1 MPTGFER
8 ENANSCECICLTI
21 EHGWSRR
28 HASNMANGHRGLH
41 LRAASCTL
49 PKNRA
54 QTGGKSITVRQPF
67 NIGGLAVKPG
77 ERRLVDLPIS
87 KLSNHA
93 PVTLPVH
100 VLHGAQPGPTMFVS
114 AAIHGDELNGV
125 EIIRR
130 LLRTLSPQSVNGTLL
145 CVPVVNVFGFI
156 SRSRYLP
163 DRRDLNRSFPGSAT
177 GSLAARLA
185 HLFLTEIVKRSQVGI
200 DLHTAAIHRINL
212 PQIRCVFRKRQR
224 VQELGRAFGAEVMLE
239 SPERPGSLRE
249 AARAAGVD
257 VLSYEGGEGLR
268 FDEFAIRA
276 GVDGI
281 TAVMLKMGMLEVADG
296 VEPPAERGTPV
307 LINASS
313 WLRSPEG
320 GVFRTTKRIG
330 DGVNEDEVVGYV
342 ANPYEDV
349 AVEVRSPRRG
359 IIIGRTTLPIVNM
372 GDALLNI
379 GWSEAFSDRASPERE
394 FFDEPI
400 QEIDIND

>member
-1 MPTGFER
+1 VHFIAT
-8 ENANSCECICLTI
+8 AI
-21 EHGWSRR
+21 EVEQRSF
-28 HASNMANGHRGLH
+28 
-41 LRAASCTL
+41 
-49 PKNRA
+49 K
-54 QTGGKSITVRQPF
+54 VRQPF
-67 NIGGLAVKPG
+67 VVGGLSVKPG

-130 LLRTLSPQSVNGTLL
+130 LLRTLDPQSINGTLL

-163 DRRDLNRSFPGSAT
+163 DRRDLNRSFPGSVG

-185 HLFLTEIVKRSQVGI
+185 HLFLTEIVKRSQIGI

-212 PQIRCVFRKRQR
+212 PQIRCVFRKRPR
-224 VQELGRAFGAEVMLE
+224 ALELGRAFGAEVMLE

-249 AARAAGVD
+249 AAREVGVD

-281 TAVMLKMGMLEVADG
+281 TGVMLKVGMLEVAEG
-296 VEPPAERGTPV
+296 VELPAADRRPPV

-330 DGVNEDEVVGYV
+330 DAVNVSEVVGHV

-349 AVEVRSPRRG
+349 AVEVRSPQRG

-379 GWSEAFSDRASPERE
+379 GWSEEFSDHASPERE
-394 FFDEPI
+394 SIDDDLGDDDEVV
-400 QEIDIND
+400 D

>member
-1 MPTGFER
+1 
-8 ENANSCECICLTI
+8 
-21 EHGWSRR
+21 
-28 HASNMANGHRGLH
+28 
-41 LRAASCTL
+41 
-49 PKNRA
+49 
-54 QTGGKSITVRQPF
+54 VRQPF
-67 NIGGLAVKPG
+67 VIGGLSVQRG

-100 VLHGAQPGPTMFVS
+100 VLHGSQPGPTMFVC

-130 LLRTLSPQSVNGTLL
+130 LLRTLDPQSISGTLL

-185 HLFLTEIVKRSQVGI
+185 HLFLTEIVKRSQIGI

-212 PQIRCVFRKRQR
+212 PQIRCIFSNRARCK
-224 VQELGRAFGAEVMLE
+224 ELGIAFGADVMLE

-281 TAVMLKMGMLEVADG
+281 TGVMLAIGMLEAAEG
-296 VEPPAERGTPV
+296 VELPTERRTPV

-313 WLRSPEG
+313 WVRAPEG

-330 DGVNEDEVVGYV
+330 DAVNAEEVVGHV
-342 ANPYEDV
+342 ANPYEDL
-349 AVEVRSPRRG
+349 AVEVRSARRG

-379 GWSEAFSDRASPERE
+379 GWSDEFGDTSVSPERDYLE
-394 FFDEPI
+394 EPPFDEE
-400 QEIDIND
+400 EIVE

>member
-1 MPTGFER
+1 MPLVHLPGR
-8 ENANSCECICLTI
+8 NEN
-21 EHGWSRR
+21 GWDQRSF
-28 HASNMANGHRGLH
+28 A
-41 LRAASCTL
+41 
-49 PKNRA
+49 
-54 QTGGKSITVRQPF
+54 VRQPF
-67 NIGGLAVKPG
+67 VVGGLSVKPG

-130 LLRTLSPQSVNGTLL
+130 LLRTLDPQSINGTLL

-163 DRRDLNRSFPGSAT
+163 DRRDLNRSFPGSAG

-185 HLFLTEIVKRSQVGI
+185 HLFLTEIVKRSQIGI

-212 PQIRCVFRKRQR
+212 PQIRCQFRKRPR
-224 VQELGRAFGAEVMLE
+224 VLELGRAFGAEVMLE
-239 SPERPGSLRE
+239 SAERPGSLRE

-281 TAVMLKMGMLEVADG
+281 TGVMLKIGMLELAEG
-296 VEPPAERGTPV
+296 AEPPAGERRTPV

-320 GVFRTTKRIG
+320 GVFRTAKRIG
-330 DGVNEDEVVGYV
+330 DAVMIDEVVGHV

-349 AVEVRSPRRG
+349 AVDVRSPRRG

-379 GWSEAFSDRASPERE
+379 GWSEAFADHGSPERE
-394 FFDEPI
+394 ALDDPVDED
-400 QEIDIND
+400 EAVE

>member
-1 MPTGFER
+1 
-8 ENANSCECICLTI
+8 
-21 EHGWSRR
+21 
-28 HASNMANGHRGLH
+28 
-41 LRAASCTL
+41 
-49 PKNRA
+49 
-54 QTGGKSITVRQPF
+54 
-67 NIGGLAVKPG
+67 LAVEPG

-130 LLRTLSPQSVNGTLL
+130 LLRTLNPQSINGTLL
-145 CVPVVNVFGFI
+145 CVPVVNVYGFI
-156 SRSRYLP
+156 NRSRYLP
-163 DRRDLNRSFPGSAT
+163 DRRDLNRSFPGSAN
-177 GSLAARLA
+177 GYLAARLA
-185 HLFLTEIVKRSQVGI
+185 HLFLNEIVKRSQMGI

-212 PQIRCVFRKRQR
+212 PQIRCVFRKRPR
-224 VQELGRAFGAEVMLE
+224 VQELGRAFGTPVMLE

-281 TAVMLKMGMLEVADG
+281 TGVMLQMDMLDTAEGAEPQAAAD
-296 VEPPAERGTPV
+296 RMTPV

-330 DGVNEDEVVGYV
+330 DGVSVGETVGHV

-379 GWSEAFSDRASPERE
+379 GWSEEFPERVSPERE
-394 FFDEPI
+394 LPDDPPDDGEMV
-400 QEIDIND
+400 D

>member
-1 MPTGFER
+1 M
-8 ENANSCECICLTI
+8 
-21 EHGWSRR
+21 
-28 HASNMANGHRGLH
+28 
-41 LRAASCTL
+41 
-49 PKNRA
+49 
-54 QTGGKSITVRQPF
+54 RQPF
-67 NIGGLAVKPG
+67 IIGGLAVRPG

-100 VLHGAQPGPTMFVS
+100 VLHGAQPGPTMFVA

-130 LLRTLSPQSVNGTLL
+130 LLRTLSPQSINGTLL
-145 CVPVVNVFGFI
+145 CVPVVNVYGFI

-163 DRRDLNRSFPGSAT
+163 DRRDLNRAFPGSAN

-212 PQIRCVFRKRQR
+212 PQIRCVFRKRPR
-224 VQELGRAFGAEVMLE
+224 VKELAQAFGAEVMLE

-249 AARAAGVD
+249 AARAVGVD

-281 TAVMLKMGMLEVADG
+281 TGVMMEMQMLDMADG
-296 VEPPAERGTPV
+296 VELGKDRRQPV
-307 LINASS
+307 MINASN

-330 DGVNEDEVVGYV
+330 DGVGEDEIVGYV

-349 AVEVRSPRRG
+349 AVEVRAPRRG

-379 GWSEAFSDRASPERE
+379 GWSEEVADRASPERE
-394 FFDEPI
+394 IFEDPVEDDEVV
-400 QEIDIND
+400 D

>member
-1 MPTGFER
+1 M
-8 ENANSCECICLTI
+8 
-21 EHGWSRR
+21 
-28 HASNMANGHRGLH
+28 
-41 LRAASCTL
+41 
-49 PKNRA
+49 
-54 QTGGKSITVRQPF
+54 VRQPF
-67 NIGGLAVKPG
+67 IVGGMAVAPG
-77 ERRLVDLPIS
+77 ERRLIDLPVS

-100 VLHGAQPGPTMFVS
+100 VLHGVLSGPTLFVS

-130 LLRTLSPQSVNGTLL
+130 LLRTLDPQSINGTLL

-163 DRRDLNRSFPGSAT
+163 DRRDLNRSFPGSSS

-212 PQIRCVFRKRQR
+212 PQIRCVFRNRPR
-224 VQELGRAFGAEVMLE
+224 VRELACAFGAEVMLE
-239 SPERPGSLRE
+239 NAERPGSLRE
-249 AARAAGVD
+249 AARGVGVD

-281 TAVMLKMGMLEVADG
+281 TRVMYKMEMLDLGEDI
-296 VEPPAERGTPV
+296 EPLPERQAPV
-307 LINASS
+307 LINTSS
-313 WLRSPEG
+313 WLRAPEG

-330 DGVNEDEVVGYV
+330 DGVNLGEIVGQV
-342 ANPYEDV
+342 ANPFEDI
-349 AVEVRSPRRG
+349 AVEVRSPHRG

-372 GDALLNI
+372 GDALMNI
-379 GWSEAFSDRASPERE
+379 GWSEDLSERTSPERE
-394 FFDEPI
+394 AERVWSD
-400 QEIDIND
+400 DDDVVD

>member
-1 MPTGFER
+1 
-8 ENANSCECICLTI
+8 
-21 EHGWSRR
+21 
-28 HASNMANGHRGLH
+28 
-41 LRAASCTL
+41 
-49 PKNRA
+49 
-54 QTGGKSITVRQPF
+54 VRQPF
-67 NIGGLAVKPG
+67 VIGGLSVEPG

-100 VLHGAQPGPTMFVS
+100 VLHGQQPGSTMFVS

-130 LLRTLSPQSVNGTLL
+130 LLRTLNPKSINGTLL
-145 CVPVVNVFGFI
+145 CVPVVNVYGFI

-163 DRRDLNRSFPGSAT
+163 DRRDLNRSFPGSPT

-200 DLHTAAIHRINL
+200 DLHTAAIHRVNL
-212 PQIRCVFRKRQR
+212 PQIRCVFHKRPR
-224 VQELGRAFGAEVMLE
+224 CHELGIAFGADVMLE

-249 AARAAGVD
+249 AARAVGVD

-281 TAVMLKMGMLEVADG
+281 IGVMLQMGMLEMADD
-296 VEPPAERGTPV
+296 VELPLGEPRTPV
-307 LINASS
+307 MINTSS
-313 WLRSPEG
+313 WIRAPEG
-320 GVFRTTKRIG
+320 GVFRTAKRIG
-330 DGVNEDEVVGYV
+330 DAVTVGDVLGHV
-342 ANPYEDV
+342 ANPYEDH
-349 AVEVRSPRRG
+349 AVEVRSARRG

-379 GWSEAFSDRASPERE
+379 GWSEEFGEGAAASPERSDM
-394 FFDEPI
+394 DEAV
-400 QEIDIND
+400 EAEEAVD

>member
-1 MPTGFER
+1 MGAGEG
-8 ENANSCECICLTI
+8 NA
-21 EHGWSRR
+21 RR
-28 HASNMANGHRGLH
+28 
-41 LRAASCTL
+41 
-49 PKNRA
+49 
-54 QTGGKSITVRQPF
+54 KSDVRQPF
-67 NIGGLAVKPG
+67 VIGGLSVEPG
-77 ERRLVDLPIS
+77 ERQLVDLPIS

-100 VLHGAQPGPTMFVS
+100 VLHGSQPGPTMFVC

-130 LLRTLSPQSVNGTLL
+130 LLRTLDPQSICGTLL

-163 DRRDLNRSFPGSAT
+163 DRRDLNRSFPGSAG

-185 HLFLTEIVKRSQVGI
+185 HLFLAEIVKRSQIGI

-212 PQIRCVFRKRQR
+212 PQIRCVFRKRPR
-224 VQELGRAFGAEVMLE
+224 CQELGLAFGADVMLE

-276 GVDGI
+276 GVEGI
-281 TAVMLKMGMLEVADG
+281 TGVMLQVGMLETADG
-296 VEPPAERGTPV
+296 VELPTGDRRAPV

-313 WLRSPEG
+313 WVRSPEG
-320 GVFRTTKRIG
+320 GVFRTSKRIG
-330 DGVNEDEVVGYV
+330 DTVDVDEVVGHV
-342 ANPYEDV
+342 ANPYEDI
-349 AVEVRSPRRG
+349 AVEVRSTRRG

-379 GWSEAFSDRASPERE
+379 GWSEEVADGISPER
-394 FFDEPI
+394 DYI
-400 QEIDIND
+400 QEPPLDEDDIVD

>member
-1 MPTGFER
+1 METG
-8 ENANSCECICLTI
+8 
-21 EHGWSRR
+21 
-28 HASNMANGHRGLH
+28 
-41 LRAASCTL
+41 AAL
-49 PKNRA
+49 
-54 QTGGKSITVRQPF
+54 RQPF
-67 NIGGLAVKPG
+67 IIGGLTVEPG
-77 ERRLVDLPIS
+77 QRRLVDLPIS

-130 LLRTLSPQSVNGTLL
+130 LLRTLAPESIKGTLL

-163 DRRDLNRSFPGSAT
+163 DRRDLNRSFPGSAN

-185 HLFLTEIVKRSQVGI
+185 HLLLTEIVKRSQIGI
-200 DLHTAAIHRINL
+200 DLHTAPIHRINL
-212 PQIRCVFRKRQR
+212 PQIRCVFRKRPR
-224 VQELGRAFGAEVMLE
+224 VRELGRAFGAAVMLE
-239 SPERPGSLRE
+239 SSERPGSLRE
-249 AARAAGVD
+249 AARAVGVD
-257 VLSYEGGEGLR
+257 VLTYEGGEGLR

-281 TAVMLKMGMLEVADG
+281 TSVMQKMEMLDEPDG
-296 VEPPAERGTPV
+296 LDAQPDRPQPV

-330 DGVNEDEVVGYV
+330 DGVNVDEIVGHV
-342 ANPYEDV
+342 ANPYEDT

-379 GWSEAFSDRASPERE
+379 GWSEDVADRASPERE
-394 FFDEPI
+394 SLDDEGSD
-400 QEIDIND
+400 EEVVD

>member
-1 MPTGFER
+1 MG
-8 ENANSCECICLTI
+8 
-21 EHGWSRR
+21 RR
-28 HASNMANGHRGLH
+28 DWGAGRNLV
-41 LRAASCTL
+41 
-49 PKNRA
+49 
-54 QTGGKSITVRQPF
+54 VRQPF
-67 NIGGLAVKPG
+67 VIGGLSVSPG
-77 ERRLVDLPIS
+77 ERQLVDLPIS

-100 VLHGAQPGPTMFVS
+100 VLHGSRPGPTMFVS

-130 LLRTLSPQSVNGTLL
+130 LLRTLDPQSIGGTLL

-163 DRRDLNRSFPGSAT
+163 DRRDLNRSFPGSAG

-185 HLFLTEIVKRSQVGI
+185 HLFLTEIVKRSQIGI

-212 PQIRCVFRKRQR
+212 PQIRCVFRKRPR
-224 VQELGRAFGAEVMLE
+224 CQELGTAFGADVMLE

-249 AARAAGVD
+249 AARAVGVD

-276 GVDGI
+276 GVEGI
-281 TAVMLKMGMLEVADG
+281 TGVMLQVGMLELAEDVEVAAGD
-296 VEPPAERGTPV
+296 RRSPV

-313 WLRSPEG
+313 WVRAPEG

-330 DGVNEDEVVGYV
+330 DAVSVDEVVGHV
-342 ANPYEDV
+342 ANPYEDI
-349 AVEVRSPRRG
+349 AVEVRSSRRG

-372 GDALLNI
+372 GDALLNV
-379 GWSEAFSDRASPERE
+379 GWSEEVAEGGISPERDFIE
-394 FFDEPI
+394 APPFDED
-400 QEIDIND
+400 DIVD

>member
-1 MPTGFER
+1 M
-8 ENANSCECICLTI
+8 
-21 EHGWSRR
+21 
-28 HASNMANGHRGLH
+28 
-41 LRAASCTL
+41 
-49 PKNRA
+49 
-54 QTGGKSITVRQPF
+54 RQPF
-67 NIGGLAVKPG
+67 IIGGLAVKPG

-130 LLRTLSPQSVNGTLL
+130 LLRTLAPQSINGTLL

-163 DRRDLNRSFPGSAT
+163 DRRDLNRSFPGSAN

-212 PQIRCVFRKRQR
+212 PQIRCVFRKRPR
-224 VQELGRAFGAEVMLE
+224 VRELGRAFGAEVMLE

-249 AARAAGVD
+249 AARAVGVD
-257 VLSYEGGEGLR
+257 VLSYEAGEGLR

-281 TAVMLKMGMLEVADG
+281 TAVMLKMELLDTPDG
-296 VEPPAERGTPV
+296 AEPPVERRAPI
-307 LINASS
+307 LINAST

-330 DGVNEDEVVGYV
+330 DGVSVGEVVGYV
-342 ANPYEDV
+342 ANPYEDA
-349 AVEVRSPRRG
+349 AVEVRTPRRG

-379 GWSEAFSDRASPERE
+379 GWSEDTEDRASPERE
-394 FFDEPI
+394 YIDDPI
-400 QEIDIND
+400 EDDDVVD

>member
-1 MPTGFER
+1 M
-8 ENANSCECICLTI
+8 
-21 EHGWSRR
+21 
-28 HASNMANGHRGLH
+28 
-41 LRAASCTL
+41 
-49 PKNRA
+49 K
-54 QTGGKSITVRQPF
+54 QPF
-67 NIGGLAVKPG
+67 VIGGLSVQRG

-100 VLHGAQPGPTMFVS
+100 VLHGSQPGPTMFVS

-130 LLRTLSPQSVNGTLL
+130 LLRTLDPQSINGTLL

-185 HLFLTEIVKRSQVGI
+185 HLFLNEIVKRSQIGI

-212 PQIRCVFRKRQR
+212 PQIRCVFRKRPR
-224 VQELGRAFGAEVMLE
+224 CQELGTAFGAEVMLE

-249 AARAAGVD
+249 AARAVGVD

-276 GVDGI
+276 GVEGI
-281 TAVMLKMGMLEVADG
+281 TGVMLQVGMLELADG
-296 VEPPAERGTPV
+296 VELPGGDRRAPV

-313 WLRSPEG
+313 WVRSPEG

-330 DGVNEDEVVGYV
+330 DAVNVEEVVGHV
-342 ANPYEDV
+342 ANPYEDA

-379 GWSEAFSDRASPERE
+379 GWSEEFGGGSPSPERDVLDE
-394 FFDEPI
+394 FDDDEI
-400 QEIDIND
+400 VE

>member
-1 MPTGFER
+1 MG
-8 ENANSCECICLTI
+8 
-21 EHGWSRR
+21 
-28 HASNMANGHRGLH
+28 
-41 LRAASCTL
+41 RAL
-49 PKNRA
+49 D
-54 QTGGKSITVRQPF
+54 VRQPF
-67 NIGGLAVKPG
+67 VIGGLSVKPG
-77 ERRLVDLPIS
+77 ERQLVDLPIS

-100 VLHGAQPGPTMFVS
+100 VLHGPKPGPTMFVS

-130 LLRTLSPQSVNGTLL
+130 LLRTLDPQSICGTLL

-163 DRRDLNRSFPGSAT
+163 DRRDLNRSFPGAAG

-185 HLFLTEIVKRSQVGI
+185 HLFLTEIVKRSQIGI

-212 PQIRCVFRKRQR
+212 PQIRCVFRKRPR
-224 VQELGRAFGAEVMLE
+224 CQELGIAFGADVMLE

-276 GVDGI
+276 GVEGI
-281 TAVMLKMGMLEVADG
+281 TGVMLQVGMLELAET
-296 VEPPAERGTPV
+296 VELPASDRRMPV

-313 WLRSPEG
+313 WVRSPEG

-330 DGVNEDEVVGYV
+330 DTVDVEEVVGHV
-342 ANPYEDV
+342 ANPYEDI
-349 AVEVRSPRRG
+349 AVEVRSTRRG

-379 GWSEAFSDRASPERE
+379 GWSEEVADGGSSPER
-394 FFDEPI
+394 DYI
-400 QEIDIND
+400 QEPLDEDDIID

>member
-1 MPTGFER
+1 
-8 ENANSCECICLTI
+8 L
-21 EHGWSRR
+21 
-28 HASNMANGHRGLH
+28 
-41 LRAASCTL
+41 
-49 PKNRA
+49 
-54 QTGGKSITVRQPF
+54 RQPF
-67 NIGGLAVKPG
+67 IIGGLAVEPG
-77 ERRLVDLPIS
+77 QRRLVDLPIS

-130 LLRTLSPQSVNGTLL
+130 LLRTLAPQSIKGTLL

-163 DRRDLNRSFPGSAT
+163 DRRDLNRSFPGSAN

-185 HLFLTEIVKRSQVGI
+185 HLLLTEIVRRSQVGI
-200 DLHTAAIHRINL
+200 DLHTAPIHRINL
-212 PQIRCVFRKRQR
+212 PQIRCVFRKRPR
-224 VQELGRAFGAEVMLE
+224 VRELGRAFGAAVMLE
-239 SPERPGSLRE
+239 SSERPGSLRE
-249 AARAAGVD
+249 AARAVGVD
-257 VLSYEGGEGLR
+257 VLTYEGGEGLR

-281 TAVMLKMGMLEVADG
+281 TSVMQRMEMLDGPDEVETPTDR
-296 VEPPAERGTPV
+296 PQPV

-330 DGVNEDEVVGYV
+330 DGVNVDEIVGYV
-342 ANPYEDV
+342 ANPYEDA

-379 GWSEAFSDRASPERE
+379 GWSEEVADRASPERE
-394 FFDEPI
+394 ALNEEGSDE
-400 QEIDIND
+400 EVVD

>member
-1 MPTGFER
+1 VEQR
-8 ENANSCECICLTI
+8 SDAL
-21 EHGWSRR
+21 
-28 HASNMANGHRGLH
+28 
-41 LRAASCTL
+41 
-49 PKNRA
+49 
-54 QTGGKSITVRQPF
+54 RQPF
-67 NIGGLAVKPG
+67 VIGSLAVRPG

-100 VLHGAQPGPTMFVS
+100 VLHGSQPGPTMFVS

-130 LLRTLSPQSVNGTLL
+130 LLRTLDPQSISGTLL

-156 SRSRYLP
+156 NRSRYLP

-185 HLFLTEIVKRSQVGI
+185 HLFLSEIVKRSQIGI

-212 PQIRCVFRKRQR
+212 PQIRCVFRKRPR
-224 VQELGRAFGAEVMLE
+224 CQELGLAFGADVMLE

-249 AARAAGVD
+249 AARAVGVD
-257 VLSYEGGEGLR
+257 VLSYEAGEGLR

-276 GVDGI
+276 GVEGI
-281 TAVMLKMGMLEVADG
+281 TGVMLQMGMLELAEEVELPEADRR
-296 VEPPAERGTPV
+296 APV
-307 LINASS
+307 MVNASG
-313 WLRSPEG
+313 WVRAPEG

-330 DGVNEDEVVGYV
+330 DAVNVDEVVGHV

-349 AVEVRSPRRG
+349 AFEVRSPRRG

-379 GWSEAFSDRASPERE
+379 GWSEEFGDGAPSPERRAIE
-394 FFDEPI
+394 DPLLDDD
-400 QEIDIND
+400 DIVE

>member
-1 MPTGFER
+1 L
-8 ENANSCECICLTI
+8 S
-21 EHGWSRR
+21 
-28 HASNMANGHRGLH
+28 
-41 LRAASCTL
+41 
-49 PKNRA
+49 
-54 QTGGKSITVRQPF
+54 
-67 NIGGLAVKPG
+67 VKPG
-77 ERRLVDLPIS
+77 ERRLVDLPLS
-87 KLSNHA
+87 RLSNHA
-93 PVTLPVH
+93 PVSLPVH
-100 VLHGAQPGPTMFVS
+100 VLHGPLPGPTMFVS

-130 LLRTLSPQSVNGTLL
+130 LLRTLHPQSINGTLL

-156 SRSRYLP
+156 GRSRYLP

-185 HLFLTEIVKRSQVGI
+185 HLFLSEIVKRSQIGI

-212 PQIRCVFRKRQR
+212 PQIRCVFRKRPR
-224 VQELGRAFGAEVMLE
+224 CQELGMAFGADVMLE
-239 SPERPGSLRE
+239 SAERPGSLRE
-249 AARAAGVD
+249 AARAVGVD

-276 GVDGI
+276 GVEGI
-281 TAVMLKMGMLEVADG
+281 TGVMLQIGMLEL
-296 VEPPAERGTPV
+296 AEGIELPSGDRRAPV

-330 DGVNEDEVVGYV
+330 DAVNVGEVVGHV
-342 ANPYEDV
+342 ANPYEDS

-359 IIIGRTTLPIVNM
+359 LIIGRTTLPIVNM

-379 GWSEAFSDRASPERE
+379 GWSEEFAEKGVSPERDMLE
-394 FFDEPI
+394 EPPYEEDEI
-400 QEIDIND
+400 VE

>member
-1 MPTGFER
+1 M
-8 ENANSCECICLTI
+8 
-21 EHGWSRR
+21 
-28 HASNMANGHRGLH
+28 
-41 LRAASCTL
+41 
-49 PKNRA
+49 
-54 QTGGKSITVRQPF
+54 RQPF
-67 NIGGLAVKPG
+67 GIGGLAVKPG

-130 LLRTLSPQSVNGTLL
+130 LLRTLDPQSINGTLL

-156 SRSRYLP
+156 NRSRYLP
-163 DRRDLNRSFPGSAT
+163 DRRDLNRSFPGTVT

-212 PQIRCVFRKRQR
+212 PQIRCVFRKRPR
-224 VQELGRAFGAEVMLE
+224 VRELARAFGAEVMLE

-281 TAVMLKMGMLEVADG
+281 TGVMMKMEMLDTADDL
-296 VEPPAERGTPV
+296 ESAAERRAPV

-320 GVFRTTKRIG
+320 GVFRTIKRIG
-330 DGVNEDEVVGYV
+330 DGVSVNEVVGHV
-342 ANPYEDV
+342 ANPFEDV

-379 GWSEAFSDRASPERE
+379 GWSEEVSDHVSPERE
-394 FFDEPI
+394 VLDEPVDED
-400 QEIDIND
+400 EIVD

>member
-1 MPTGFER
+1 MAVGACSARRNLIVR
-8 ENANSCECICLTI
+8 E
-21 EHGWSRR
+21 
-28 HASNMANGHRGLH
+28 
-41 LRAASCTL
+41 
-49 PKNRA
+49 
-54 QTGGKSITVRQPF
+54 PF
-67 NIGGLAVKPG
+67 DIGGLSVKPG
-77 ERRLVDLPIS
+77 ERQIVDLPIS

-100 VLHGAQPGPTMFVS
+100 VLHGPQSGPTMFVS

-130 LLRTLSPQSVNGTLL
+130 LLRTLDPQSISGTLL

-163 DRRDLNRSFPGSAT
+163 DRRDLNRSFPGSAA

-185 HLFLTEIVKRSQVGI
+185 HLFLSEIVKRSEIGI

-212 PQIRCVFRKRQR
+212 PQIRCVFRKRPR
-224 VQELGRAFGAEVMLE
+224 CHELGMAFGADVMLE

-276 GVDGI
+276 GVEGI
-281 TAVMLKMGMLEVADG
+281 TGVMLQVGMLELADG
-296 VEPPAERGTPV
+296 VELPAGDRRAPV
-307 LINASS
+307 VINASS
-313 WLRSPEG
+313 WVRAPEG

-330 DGVNEDEVVGYV
+330 DTVDVEEVVGHV
-342 ANPYEDV
+342 ANPYEDI
-349 AVEVRSPRRG
+349 AVEVRSSRRG

-372 GDALLNI
+372 GDALLNV
-379 GWSEAFSDRASPERE
+379 GWSEEVADGGTSPERGYIE
-394 FFDEPI
+394 APPYDE
-400 QEIDIND
+400 DDLLD

>member
-1 MPTGFER
+1 
-8 ENANSCECICLTI
+8 
-21 EHGWSRR
+21 
-28 HASNMANGHRGLH
+28 
-41 LRAASCTL
+41 
-49 PKNRA
+49 
-54 QTGGKSITVRQPF
+54 VRQPF
-67 NIGGLAVKPG
+67 VIGGLAVKPG

-130 LLRTLSPQSVNGTLL
+130 LLRTLNPRSINGTLL

-163 DRRDLNRSFPGSAT
+163 DRRDLNRAFPGSVT

-212 PQIRCVFRKRQR
+212 PQIRCVFRKRPR
-224 VQELGRAFGAEVMLE
+224 VRELARAFGAEVMLE

-257 VLSYEGGEGLR
+257 VLSYEAGEGLR

-281 TAVMLKMGMLEVADG
+281 TGVMMKMEMLDTADG
-296 VEPPAERGTPV
+296 VDGTGERRTPV

-330 DGVNEDEVVGYV
+330 DGVDVDEVVGHV

-349 AVEVRSPRRG
+349 AVEVRTPRRG

-379 GWSEAFSDRASPERE
+379 GWSEQLSEHVSPERE
-394 FFDEPI
+394 VLDEPVDED
-400 QEIDIND
+400 EIVD